1 METLSLE
8 LPSMYGDHHVIE
20 VRRLLLELPG
30 VEDVYASSAF
40 RAVEVTYDP
49 GKVEEAAITGALD
62 AAGYLGDL
70 LVPEETATPAT
81 EKNGNAVYFRHT
93 MAFSGIGR
101 TVSFGQ
107 TVATS
112 GRALWPCPGVGP
124 LKMDE
129 KE

>member
-1 METLSLE
+1 MKTLTLD

-20 VRRLLLELPG
+20 VRRLLLALPG

-40 RAVEVTYDP
+40 RAVEVSYDSA
-49 GKVEEAAITGALD
+49 KVAEDAIRSTLD
-62 AAGYLGDL
+62 DAGYLGDL

-81 EKNGNAVYFRHT
+81 EKNGKPVYFRHT
-93 MAFSGIGR
+93 MAFDGIGR

-107 TVATS
+107 SVAYS
-112 GRALWPCPGVGP
+112 GRPLWPCPGVGP

>member
-1 METLSLE
+1 MKTLTLD
-8 LPSMYGDHHVIE
+8 LPTLYGDHHVIE

-49 GKVEEAAITGALD
+49 GQVGEEAITGTLD
-62 AAGYLGDL
+62 SAGYLGDL

-81 EKNGNAVYFRHT
+81 ETNGKPVYFRHT
-93 MAFSGIGR
+93 MAFDGTGR

-107 TVATS
+107 SVAYT
-112 GRALWPCPGVGP
+112 GRPLWPCPGVGP

-129 KE
+129 E